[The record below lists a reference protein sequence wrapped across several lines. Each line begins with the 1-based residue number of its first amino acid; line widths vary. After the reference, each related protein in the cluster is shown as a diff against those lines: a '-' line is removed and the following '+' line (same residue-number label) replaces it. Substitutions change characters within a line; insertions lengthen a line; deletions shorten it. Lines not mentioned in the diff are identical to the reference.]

1 MKTCQIATVGRN
13 PEWIQLGLF
22 RYPTTLLVLITTE
35 DYLDQANKITELVKG
50 VEVRIKI
57 IEKPRDSYYI
67 VEFLKNLINELYA
80 EEYELMMNVTSGLVS
95 WQLLFYST
103 ATILQEKIKTFYII
117 DKERKEPLEMVLYQK
132 LPEPEEKVLS
142 IIPEE
147 GDSLKSITAKYKE
160 LQKDGK
166 GSSGLLS
173 RYLKRLTEE
182 GLVTTQGSSKSK
194 IFLLTKK
201 GKFIK
206 NALN

>member
-35 DYLDQANKITELVKG
+35 DYMDQAKEITKLVKG
-50 VEVRIKI
+50 IEVRIEV
-57 IEKPRDSYYI
+57 IEKPRNSYYI
-67 VEFLKNLINELYA
+67 VEFLKNLINQLHA
-80 EEYELMMNVTSGLVS
+80 EEYELLMNVTSGLVS

-117 DKERKEPLEMVLYQK
+117 DKERKEPQEMVLYQK
-132 LPEPEEKVLS
+132 LPEPEEKVLL

-147 GDSLKSITAKYKE
+147 GDSLKSITQKYKE
-160 LQKDGK
+160 LQKEGK

-173 RYLKRLTEE
+173 RYLKRLTSE
-182 GLVTTQGSSKSK
+182 GFVTTRGSSKSK
-194 IFLLTKK
+194 TFLLTEK
-201 GKFIK
+201 GKLVK
-206 NALN
+206 KALS